1 MSPAREEPAGEA
13 KEIEDLEISLLLE
26 AIFRRYGY
34 DFRDYAR
41 AHLRRRLR
49 HRLELAGLA
58 DLGAM
63 QHRVLSDRDFF
74 ELLLR
79 DLSINV
85 TEMFRDPAAYRRI
98 REDVVPLLKTYP
110 FVKIWHAGC
119 ATGEEVY
126 SMAILLHEEGLLER
140 SRIYATDFN
149 RVALQKAREGV
160 YSLERVRQYSSNYQK
175 SGGRAS
181 LVDYYRTDNESMLL
195 KNWLRQQV
203 VFADHN
209 LVTDGVFS
217 EMQLVVCRNVVIYF
231 NRDLQ
236 ERIFNTFYQSLCP
249 GGFLWLGAKES
260 LKLLQIGEKFRE
272 LYGEEKIFK
281 KNLQ

>member
-1 MSPAREEPAGEA
+1 MSLEREELADEA
-13 KEIEDLEISLLLE
+13 KEIEELEINLLLE
-26 AIFRRYGY
+26 AIYQRYGY

-49 HRLELAGLA
+49 HRLELSGLS

-63 QHRVLSDRDFF
+63 QHRLLCQRDFF
-74 ELLLR
+74 EQLLR

-110 FVKIWHAGC
+110 YVKIWHAGC

-126 SMAILLHEEGLLER
+126 STAILLHEEGLLER
-140 SRIYATDFN
+140 CRIYATDFN
-149 RVALQKAREGV
+149 RVALQKAKEGV
-160 YSLERVRQYSSNYQK
+160 YPLERARQYNSNYQK

-181 LVDYYRTDNESMLL
+181 LVDYYRTDSESMLL
-195 KNWLRQQV
+195 KSWLRKQM

-236 ERIFNTFYQSLCP
+236 ERIFTTFHQSLCP

-260 LKLLQIGEKFRE
+260 LKLMKIGEKFSE
-272 LYGEEKIFK
+272 LYGSEKIFK
-281 KNLQ
+281 KRLQ

>member
-1 MSPAREEPAGEA
+1 MSPEREDMGDEARE
-13 KEIEDLEISLLLE
+13 IEELEISLLLE
-26 AIFRRYGY
+26 AIYRRYGY

-49 HRLELAGLA
+49 HRLESSGLA

-63 QHRVLSDRDFF
+63 QHRVLSQRDFF
-74 ELLLR
+74 EQLLR

-85 TEMFRDPAAYRRI
+85 TEMFRDPASYRRV
-98 REDVVPLLKTYP
+98 REDIVPLLKTYP
-110 FVKIWHAGC
+110 FIKIWHAGC
-119 ATGEEVY
+119 ATGQEVY

-140 SRIYATDFN
+140 CRIYATDFN

-160 YSLERVRQYSSNYQK
+160 YSLDQAQLYNRNYQK

-181 LVDYYRTDNESMLL
+181 LVDYYRTDSESMLVRS
-195 KNWLRQQV
+195 WLRRQV

-217 EMQLVVCRNVVIYF
+217 EVQLVVCRNVVIYF
-231 NRDLQ
+231 NRELQ
-236 ERIFNTFYQSLCP
+236 ERIFRTFLQSLCP
-249 GGFLWLGAKES
+249 GGFLWLGGKES
-260 LKLLQIGEKFRE
+260 LKLLPVGEKFSE
-272 LYGEEKIFK
+272 LYGDEKIFK
-281 KNLQ
+281 KRLQ